1 MLKAQPRRPWR
12 APLGHVSLTSG
23 LLRLPSAKVLKL
35 AARNLARYWRRTL
48 LTAGLIILGVVA
60 VLLFIAVSG
69 SFKSLIV
76 GQITDSVLGHVQVH
90 RKGYVASIDNLPLNL
105 NMKPNAVNKVEQAL
119 KDIDAVAVWS
129 PRLKFGAMFS
139 NFTETTSIRVNGVI
153 PEREAAAMPMLPGRL
168 VQGSAANGLL
178 ERGKLLIPEI
188 LAKGMKIGVG
198 DTVVLVATNLDGSVN
213 GKTFTVQGVL
223 GDVTGPGGRDGYLHL
238 DDARELL
245 RLTEPEVSEI
255 AVRLTDLGRLGT
267 ARAQIA
273 QALSDVRNPQGQP
286 TLEVHGWD
294 QLSPFA
300 NIARMIDLLDVFIR
314 VMLVGI
320 VLIAVMNVMMMAV
333 YERIREIGA
342 ISAIGTPPRRILGL
356 FLGEGVLLGLI
367 GTTIGTLLS
376 LVIIYALNLW
386 PVHFTFGRQ
395 QELVLVPAI
404 AAVDVVLIG
413 AIVLLVAVAASLQ
426 PAWKAARMDPITA
439 LRHV

>member
-1 MLKAQPRRPWR
+1 MAGANMRKIF
-12 APLGHVSLTSG
+12 
-23 LLRLPSAKVLKL
+23 KL

-69 SFKSLIV
+69 SFKGLIV
-76 GQITDSVLGHVQVH
+76 GQITDSMLGHLQVH

-105 NMKPNAVNKVEQAL
+105 NMKPGAVEKVEQAL
-119 KDIDAVAVWS
+119 KGMGDVVAWS

-139 NFTETTSIRVNGVI
+139 NFTETTNIRLNGII

-168 VQGSAANGLL
+168 VQGSIANGLV

-188 LAKGMKIGVG
+188 LAKGMMVNIG

-245 RLTEPEVSEI
+245 RMSEPEVSEI
-255 AVRLTDLGRLGT
+255 AVRLKNLGKLAA
-267 ARAQIA
+267 ARARIA
-273 QALSDVRNPQGQP
+273 QALDGVRNPKGQP
-286 TLEVHGWD
+286 ALEVHGWD

-300 NIARMIDLLDVFIR
+300 NIARMIDLLDIFIR

-333 YERIREIGA
+333 YERIREIGMIA
-342 ISAIGTPPRRILGL
+342 AIGTPPRRILGL
-356 FLGEGVLLGLI
+356 FLTEGLLLGLV
-367 GTTIGTLLS
+367 GTAIGTLLS
-376 LVIIYALNLW
+376 LVIIYALTLW
-386 PVHFTFGRQ
+386 PVQFTFGRQ
-395 QELVLVPAI
+395 QELLLVPAI
-404 AAVDVVLIG
+404 AAADVLLVG
-413 AIVLLVAVAASLQ
+413 AIVLLVAIAASLQ

>member
-1 MLKAQPRRPWR
+1 MLKI
-12 APLGHVSLTSG
+12 LE
-23 LLRLPSAKVLKL
+23 L

-60 VLLFIAVSG
+60 VLLFVSVSG

-76 GQITDSVLGHVQVH
+76 GQITDSMLGHLQVH

-105 NMKPNAVNKVEQAL
+105 NIKPAAVEKIEQAL
-119 KDIDAVAVWS
+119 KGIDSVAAWS

-139 NFTETTSIRVNGVI
+139 NFTETTSIRLNGVI
-153 PEREAAAMPMLPGRL
+153 PLQEAAAMPMLPGR
-168 VQGSAANGLL
+168 VVEGGAANGLI

-188 LAKGMKIGVG
+188 IARGMKISVG
-198 DTVVLVATNLDGSVN
+198 DTIVLVATNLDGSVN
-213 GKTFTVQGVL
+213 GKTFVVQGVL

-245 RLTEPEVSEI
+245 RLPEAEVSEI
-255 AVRLTDLGRLGT
+255 AVRLTDLDRL
-267 ARAQIA
+267 AAAKAQVA
-273 QALSDVRNPQGQP
+273 EALSGIRNAQGQP
-286 TLEVHGWD
+286 ALEVHGWD

-300 NIARMIDLLDVFIR
+300 NIARMIDLLDIFIR
-314 VMLVGI
+314 AMLVGI

-342 ISAIGTPPRRILGL
+342 IAAIGTPPRRILGL
-356 FLGEGVLLGLI
+356 FLGEGLLLGLVGTAI
-367 GTTIGTLLS
+367 GTVVSLGLIYLLN
-376 LVIIYALNLW
+376 VW

-395 QELVLVPAI
+395 QELVLIPAI
-404 AAVDVVLIG
+404 AAADVLLIG
-413 AIVLLVAVAASLQ
+413 AIVLLVAIAASLQ